1 MNNSKVLV
9 TGATGLTGSHTV
21 RLLANAGKRGR
32 TKGKSV
38 NRRSR

>member
-21 RLLANAGKRGR
+21 RLLANAGKRGPE
-32 TKGKSV
+32 KG
-38 NRRSR
+38 

>member
-9 TGATGLTGSHTV
+9 TGATGLTGNHTV
-21 RLLANAGKRGR
+21 RLLANAGKGAR

-38 NRRSR
+38 NTRSR